1 MSSKSIKVVCEEKCL
16 NIIYSPAINFDV
28 IEKNINDGTWIKG
41 TFWVNKTNIVEINQD
56 DESICFTIAKTK
68 DNYYL
73 LDREVFGIKHNMS
86 IEKKLNISDKWF
98 ITYPKTS
105 VIKKI
110 DELLQDDLCIVADE
124 NGEENYLPSRAFLEL
139 IEVFPNSYEVKKYVS
154 SRISYLLSTYVEG
167 VWKNKEA
174 YERYLEKKEANLPL
188 SSFPNI
194 KLMGYE
200 MYKKAYDELELML
213 KNSMSYSEKEWQRR
227 IYEII
232 CVLYP
237 KYIARFREIEVGTD
251 GRHMKTPDFM
261 LVDSAGFV
269 DILEI
274 KKPDGIKV
282 VSTTEYRNNY
292 VASRDLEGAIV
303 QIEKYIYILNHEG
316 EARVKKIQDKVR
328 NHLPSNFR
336 LKVVNPQGI
345 LLLGRSN
352 NLTDEQLFDF
362 EIIKR
367 QHKNIVDIMT
377 YDDLLKRFRNI
388 LNQIK

>member
-28 IEKNINDGTWIKG
+28 IEQNINDGTWIKG

-68 DNYYL
+68 GNYYL
-73 LDREVFGIKHNMS
+73 LDREVFGIKHNIS

-167 VWKNKEA
+167 VWKNKES

-213 KNSMSYSEKEWQRR
+213 EDSMSYSEKEWQRR

-251 GRHMKTPDFM
+251 GRHMKTPDFI

-345 LLLGRSN
+345 LLLGRS
-352 NLTDEQLFDF
+352 
-362 EIIKR
+362 II
-367 QHKNIVDIMT
+367 
-377 YDDLLKRFRNI
+377 
-388 LNQIK
+388 

>member
-28 IEKNINDGTWIKG
+28 IEQNINDGTWIKG

-68 DNYYL
+68 VNYYL
-73 LDREVFGIKHNMS
+73 LDREVFGIKHNIS

-167 VWKNKEA
+167 VWKNKES

-213 KNSMSYSEKEWQRR
+213 EDSMSYSEKEWQRR

-251 GRHMKTPDFM
+251 GRHMKTPDFI